1 MPKRT
6 GLGENLPS
14 PVSVNMP
21 RDAGRPGIR
30 ADLGES
36 AHLCYYGQGALVQM
50 HFGTL
55 GIGGP

>member
-1 MPKRT
+1 
-6 GLGENLPS
+6 
-14 PVSVNMP
+14 MP